1 MLALR
6 VALFAAMLY
15 LPQIIFGQH
24 QALHWYAF
32 QSLLPLNAEEGK
44 EALTV
49 IREFTTDSISS
60 FADKNDYFSFA
71 TKEEE
76 DLDALADQLNEAGF
90 YLVDV
95 TNPRLEN
102 QYHVRATKGFQYAI
116 LFCIQPDKFT
126 DINPPSVKVTHDVFQ
141 ALIEEHRLL
150 ILANTKFDIQEE

>member
-1 MLALR
+1 MLAIR
-6 VALFAAMLY
+6 VALFAALLN
-15 LPQIIFGQH
+15 LPQILTGQH

-76 DLDALADQLNEAGF
+76 DLDALADQLNESGF

-102 QYHVRATKGFQYAI
+102 QYHVRATKGYQYAL
-116 LFCIQPDKFT
+116 LFCAEPNRFTQLTIGTIAVSQQVLSLLNPDFQDMILNSDKF
-126 DINPPSVKVTHDVFQ
+126 
-141 ALIEEHRLL
+141 
-150 ILANTKFDIQEE
+150 ILKEN

>member
-6 VALFAAMLY
+6 VTLFAAMLY
-15 LPQIIFGQH
+15 LPQNLFGQH

-71 TKEEE
+71 TKMEE
-76 DLDALADQLNEAGF
+76 DLDALADQLNAAGF

-102 QYHVRATKGFQYAI
+102 QYHVRTTKGYQYAI
-116 LFCIQPDKFT
+116 LFCLEPGSFLA
-126 DINPPSVKVTHDVFQ
+126 INPPVIKLTLAAHQ
-141 ALIEEHRLL
+141 ALSADHQLL
-150 ILANTKFDIQEE
+150 IQSNNKFDIQEE